1 VGALTGRGGEGGGVG
16 AGVGAVLVNLASC
29 ITCRGVAPVEYPEEG
44 EVMES
49 ERGEKPSNTSLDQL
63 PPPSVECQ

>member
-1 VGALTGRGGEGGGVG
+1 M
-16 AGVGAVLVNLASC
+16 
-29 ITCRGVAPVEYPEEG
+29 RGVYERMHTVPVEYPEE
-44 EVMES
+44 EEAMES